1 MNRTITYRTL
11 REIKKLAKKR
21 LKADA
26 SKSHCQH
33 LEDVARE
40 VAGVG
45 CYHEAKVLAD
55 KNTAPPERVDPL
67 EGLTSEQR
75 EQYYYRMMSILDREI
90 LEIYPE
96 SNQYLSDSDFD
107 HDDY

>member
-1 MNRTITYRTL
+1 MMNRTITYRTL

-67 EGLTSEQR
+67 EGLTSNNA
-75 EQYYYRMMSILDREI
+75 
-90 LEIYPE
+90 
-96 SNQYLSDSDFD
+96 SNITTA
-107 HDDY
+107 